1 MNFLFDLFARALNF
15 FYEIYP
21 SYGFAIVGLTLIV
34 MAVLTPLTLK
44 GTRSMMMMQQ
54 LQPEL
59 KKLQSKYKDDI
70 QKRNEEMMKFY
81 KENNINPVGGCL
93 PLLVQMPVFLVL
105 YNVLRGLTQRI
116 PNMGSNVGW
125 VTGQSGS
132 GSGLSKPPIVH
143 NLFQPE
149 HLAKDSEMYL
159 DLSQTNTMPFT
170 DFFPFDLSESA
181 SEAFGRG
188 IGHSLPYVILIVV
201 VGITGF
207 VQQKQIQ
214 GRMQVKDMSDQQRQQ
229 QQIMKIMPIFLPV
242 ISFGLPSGL
251 VVYFAVSNL
260 YRVGQQWF
268 ISRSIYGIKKGEGPA
283 ATAGG
288 GAKGAGGKGGGGKG
302 PAGPKGAGPKGA
314 GSKIAGGGS
323 RRGSGPTDDD
333 ADGDDGVDEE
343 ATSVATKRAG
353 KTPAK
358 AGARTAGT
366 KTTPVK
372 TTPAKKTVPAR
383 GKTGVAAST
392 SSDAKPAR
400 SGNSRTTP
408 SKAAARAT
416 TKATTTA
423 RADKAASGSKSTAG
437 KPARDDT
444 DRPPT
449 LQPRAR
455 KTKKR

>member
-1 MNFLFDLFARALNF
+1 MTYFFDLLAKVLAA
-15 FYEIYP
+15 FYEVYP
-21 SYGFAIVGLTLIV
+21 SYGFAIIALTLCV
-34 MAVLTPLTLK
+34 MVILTPLTLK

-59 KKLQSKYKDDI
+59 KKLQSKYKDDV

-116 PNMGSNVGW
+116 PSMGSSVGW

-132 GSGLSKPPIVH
+132 GSSLSKPPIIH
-143 NLFQPE
+143 NFFRPD
-149 HLAKDSEMYL
+149 HLAPDSKMFV
-159 DLSQTNTMPFT
+159 DLSAHNTMPFA
-170 DFFPFDLSESA
+170 DFFHFDLSESA
-181 SEAFGRG
+181 SEALGRG
-188 IGHSLPYVILIVV
+188 FAHAIPFLLLIVV

-207 VQQKQIQ
+207 VQQRQIQ
-214 GRMQVKDMSDQQRQQ
+214 GRMGQQADISDQQRQQ

-260 YRVGQQWF
+260 YRVAQQAF
-268 ISRSIYGIKKGEGPA
+268 ISRSIYGIKKGES
-283 ATAGG
+283 AGG
-288 GAKGAGGKGGGGKG
+288 VAPAGKAGPGNRGPGTKGTGPKSPGAK
-302 PAGPKGAGPKGA
+302 
-314 GSKIAGGGS
+314 SGGS
-323 RRGSGPTDDD
+323 AKDAPDDGD
-333 ADGDDGVDEE
+333 ADDEPK
-343 ATSVATKRAG
+343 ARTRTTAKAGTKTATKTAT

-358 AGARTAGT
+358 TVPRKSPAAAPAAKAARTGT
-366 KTTPVK
+366 
-372 TTPAKKTVPAR
+372 
-383 GKTGVAAST
+383 
-392 SSDAKPAR
+392 
-400 SGNSRTTP
+400 SRTTP
-408 SKAAARAT
+408 SKAA
-416 TKATTTA
+416 TA
-423 RADKAASGSKSTAG
+423 AQAEKSASSRSKPGAA
-437 KPARDDT
+437 KPAARNTT